1 MTLLACWAF
10 LTVATLLGFLIWAF
24 VPILIPILLILAVLT
39 VLVAFIVS
47 LARWVA
53 PAGKT
58 PPQSQQQATG
68 ELASRRSARRRSE
81 LPD

>member
-10 LTVATLLGFLIWAF
+10 FTVATLLGLLIWAF

-47 LARWVA
+47 LVRWVA

-58 PPQSQQQATG
+58 PLQSQQVTG